1 MTYVIFYHDAAAYS
15 LRNPFAANRRAQC
28 PRRHRSKAN
37 YIFQMFHL
45 CVYRYILFCIGICC
59 PESKSE
65 IDTHMKKH
73 KCANLTHKTQIS
85 RYCGWKVR
93 AYFNHNRYWGMEK
106 LLHPTKIVDVII
118 YLFPGHRP
126 AFSLKWVPG
135 FEIFRTHT
143 ERVNLVHYAL
153 AWGILFSI
161 SYRDV
166 RPFHYVKGSS
176 QGSQVSDKAACYSR

>member
-1 MTYVIFYHDAAAYS
+1 MLPRIVWGIPSLPIVELNAPDAIDQKPIIFFKCFIFAYIDIFCSVSVYVVPS
-15 LRNPFAANRRAQC
+15 LNQ
-28 PRRHRSKAN
+28 RS
-37 YIFQMFHL
+37 
-45 CVYRYILFCIGICC
+45 ILIW
-59 PESKSE
+59 
-65 IDTHMKKH
+65 KKH

-118 YLFPGHRP
+118 YLSPGHRP

-176 QGSQVSDKAACYSR
+176 QRSQTSDKAACYSR